1 MFVGVAR
8 VVLRIPGARSLKDRR
23 SVVRSFKDRVR
34 TRLKVSVAEV
44 GNSEAW
50 QLATFGL
57 AVVSS
62 DRAICEE
69 VIGQARSIAASLPEA
84 QLTDV
89 RTEVISFGPAGDRL
103 SRGLESMTDEE
114 GFGDDD

>member
-8 VVLRIPGARSLKDRR
+8 VVIQIPGARSLKDRR

-34 TRLKVSVAEV
+34 ARLKISVAEV
-44 GNSEAW
+44 GDAEAW

-62 DRAICEE
+62 DRGQCEE
-69 VIGQARSIAASLPEA
+69 VIQSARSIAAALPDA
-84 QLTDV
+84 LLTDV
-89 RTEVISFGPAGDRL
+89 RTEVISFGPAGSRL
-103 SRGLESMTDEE
+103 ARGLESEDEGVE
-114 GFGDDD
+114 DDGE

>member
-8 VVLRIPGARSLKDRR
+8 VVLQIPGARSLKDRR

-44 GNSEAW
+44 GDSEAW
-50 QLATFGL
+50 QIATFGL
-57 AVVSS
+57 SVVSS
-62 DRAICEE
+62 DRGICEE

-84 QLTDV
+84 LLTDV
-89 RTEVISFGPAGDRL
+89 RTEIISFGPAGSRL
-103 SRGLESMTDEE
+103 ARGVESMPGE
-114 GFGDDD
+114 GLGDDD